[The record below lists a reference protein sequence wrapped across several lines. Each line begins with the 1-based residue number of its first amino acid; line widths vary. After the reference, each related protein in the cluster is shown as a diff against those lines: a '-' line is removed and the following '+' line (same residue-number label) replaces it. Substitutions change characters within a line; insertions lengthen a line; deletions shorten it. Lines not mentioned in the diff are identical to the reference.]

1 MTYTRRRKLMTN
13 KNYTWAEILGT
24 GVALAGVIVVAAAI
38 GAALMII
45 PAWVVHWILVNLFN
59 YTVLSLWQVWG
70 ILIGL
75 RLAFGG
81 LVTVNKN

>member
-1 MTYTRRRKLMTN
+1 MPN
-13 KNYTWAEILGT
+13 KDYTWAEILT
-24 GVALAGVIVVAAAI
+24 AGVAIIGVVAVAAVL

-45 PAWVVHWILVNLFN
+45 PAWIMHWILVNLFN

-81 LVTVNKN
+81 LVTVNSKN

>member
-1 MTYTRRRKLMTN
+1 MPN
-13 KNYTWAEILGT
+13 KNYTWAEILGAGAAII
-24 GVALAGVIVVAAAI
+24 GVVAVAAAL
-38 GAALMII
+38 GAVLMII
-45 PAWVVHWILVNLFN
+45 PAWVIHWILVNLFH

-81 LVTVNKN
+81 LVTVNSKN

>member
-1 MTYTRRRKLMTN
+1 MNN
-13 KNYTWAEILGT
+13 KTYTWAEILG
-24 GVALAGVIVVAAAI
+24 GSIALIGIFLIALGI
-38 GAALMII
+38 GAVLMII
-45 PAWVVHWILVNLFN
+45 PAWIGHWILVNLFQ
-59 YTVLSLWQVWG
+59 YTTLSLWQVWG

>member
-1 MTYTRRRKLMTN
+1 MTYSRRRMTN
-13 KNYTWAEILGT
+13 KNYTWAEILG
-24 GVALAGVIVVAAAI
+24 AGAAVIGIVLAAAAL
-38 GAALMII
+38 GAILMI
-45 PAWVVHWILVNLFN
+45 PVAWVLHWILVNLFH

-81 LVTVNKN
+81 IVNINTKN

>member
-1 MTYTRRRKLMTN
+1 MTRYSRRIMPN
-13 KNYTWAEILGT
+13 KNYTWAEILGA
-24 GVALAGVIVVAAAI
+24 GVAILGIVAAAAAL

-45 PAWVVHWILVNLFN
+45 PAWIMHWILVNLFN

-81 LVTVNKN
+81 LVTVNSKN

>member
-1 MTYTRRRKLMTN
+1 MN
-13 KNYTWAEILGT
+13 KTNYTWAELLGA
-24 GVALAGVIVVAAAI
+24 GVAIIGIVAVAFAV
-38 GAALMII
+38 GAVLMII
-45 PAWVVHWILVNLFN
+45 PAWIGHWILVNLFN

-81 LVTVNKN
+81 IVTINKN

>member
-1 MTYTRRRKLMTN
+1 MTRYSRRIMPN
-13 KNYTWAEILGT
+13 KNYTWAEILGAGAAII
-24 GVALAGVIVVAAAI
+24 GVVAVAAAL
-38 GAALMII
+38 GAVLMII
-45 PAWVVHWILVNLFN
+45 PAWVIHWILVNLFH

-81 LVTVNKN
+81 LVTVNSKN